1 MRTPNALAGHLALGL
16 LLVVSAA
23 GCGHNKVDDFP
34 LAVGFQPLEPVTAAA
49 LPPAAAGNVLHP
61 QGLGAVVATPGNG
74 HYASHARG
82 YLHAPLARVYEALHE
97 PAASLIHNDKS
108 SGLPRLDN
116 VPGNP
121 FMGEE
126 PFPISFRIRY
136 ANDTVIGDV
145 KFDLTYRGGPLEG
158 TEAVPLK
165 VGLRYQ
171 KTWGSTYI
179 DVMSGSLV
187 ATPLAADPSITVVEM
202 VAWLD
207 ATTQGQ
213 ADCDGT
219 LRDLFGDLE
228 GVLAALP

>member
-1 MRTPNALAGHLALGL
+1 MRTPSALTGHLALGL
-16 LLVVSAA
+16 LLVVAGA
-23 GCGHNKVDDFP
+23 GCGKNRPDEFP
-34 LAVGFQPLEPVTAAA
+34 LAAGFQPLEPAVAAA

-61 QGLGAVVATPGNG
+61 QGLGLVVAAPGSG

-82 YLHAPLARVYEALHE
+82 YLRAPLARVYEALHD
-97 PAASLIHNDKS
+97 PAASYIHNNGGS
-108 SGLPRLDN
+108 PRLDN

-121 FMGEE
+121 FIGEE

-136 ANDTVIGDV
+136 SNETIIGDV

-158 TEAVPLK
+158 TEAAPLK

-171 KTWGSTYI
+171 KTWGSNYI
-179 DVMSGSLV
+179 SVMSGSLV

-207 ATTQGQ
+207 ASTQYQ
-213 ADCDGT
+213 SDCDGT